1 MLLSN
6 ALWSFTVHPSRSH
19 HSLIPLAP
27 LALGAMLPLTVAAED
42 VRAEEIL
49 QEVIIT
55 ATPLRTTALETA
67 QPILLLGADQLRRSL
82 ATNLGDTLA
91 NQPGLSSTSF
101 GPIASRP
108 VIRGQ
113 GGLRVQVY
121 QDGAEAL
128 DVAALSDDHAVSIDP
143 AFADRIEV
151 LHGPAALM
159 YGSASAA
166 GAVNVVTDRLPLR
179 NADEPI
185 ETHVELRGD
194 SANDERAI
202 SLRSGGQLAGGWQW
216 RFDGFSKRSGDLQI
230 ADFVESPALRAE
242 LTAEG
247 EAINDE
253 RGELHNTDA
262 KSEGGSLGLGWSGD
276 RLAFA
281 LSLNGYRNNYGL
293 PEGGHAHGEHGDEIE
308 GIDGDH
314 ADHEDVRIDLEQR
327 RVDLAGEW
335 RPTAGWIERWSLRL
349 ARNDYEH
356 AELENGA
363 PATRYGQLG
372 YETRL
377 TADRRSDDLA
387 RGVLGVQ
394 YRDLDFAALGD
405 EAFLPPSRT
414 RSLGLF
420 FFEERRVGA
429 WLFEAGARWERQ
441 TLDAADT
448 GNSRYRDNAVSA
460 SIGSVWTTSSQTR
473 WSLQLTRTQRHPTA
487 TELYAD
493 GEHLALQRYEIG
505 NANLGIET
513 ARTADLAWRYNAAD
527 DRWQSKI
534 SVFVSDYRDY
544 IFAAPLADG
553 DDHAEHDHGYAHE
566 AALREVE
573 YRATDARFHGLEAE
587 WSIRDIAQIAEGSLG
602 LRLFGDFV
610 RARDTEGGAL
620 PQIPPLRIGGELNWS
635 RGPWR
640 IGLET
645 LWHDAQT
652 RLANNELRT
661 DGYNLLAADL
671 AHRHTYRHGA
681 GSATMLWFLR
691 GQNLLDED
699 ARRHASPLKDVAP
712 LAGRALSAGVRVEF

>member
-1 MLLSN
+1 MN
-6 ALWSFTVHPSRSH
+6 SRRYTPR
-19 HSLIPLAP
+19 LIRLAP
-27 LALGAMLPLTVAAED
+27 LALGVLLPTSMAVADET
-42 VRAEEIL
+42 L

-55 ATPLRTTALETA
+55 ATPLRTTTLETA
-67 QPILLLGADQLRRSL
+67 QPVLLLSADLLRRSL

-121 QDGAEAL
+121 QDGAETL

-179 NADEPI
+179 NTDGPM
-185 ETHVELRGD
+185 ETRLELRGD
-194 SANDERAI
+194 SANDERAVA
-202 SLRSGGQLAGGWQW
+202 LRSGGHLGSGWQW
-216 RFDGFSKRSGDLQI
+216 RVDGFSKRSGDLSI

-242 LTAEG
+242 LAAEG
-247 EAINDE
+247 ETVGDE

-276 RLAFA
+276 SLAVA
-281 LSLNGYRNNYGL
+281 LSLSGYRNDYGL
-293 PEGGHAHGEHGDEIE
+293 PEGGHAHGEHTDEL
-308 GIDGDH
+308 DGLDANH
-314 ADHEDVRIDLEQR
+314 ADHEDVRIDLEQH

-356 AELENGA
+356 AEIEDSI

-377 TADRRSDDLA
+377 TADRRSDDVG
-387 RGVLGVQ
+387 RGVLGLQ

-420 FFEERRVGA
+420 FFEERRFGA
-429 WLFEAGARWERQ
+429 LLVEAGARWERQ
-441 TLDAADT
+441 TLDAHDAAS
-448 GNSRYRDNAVSA
+448 SRYRDDAVSA
-460 SIGSVWTTSSQTR
+460 SIGSVWTSSPQTR

-493 GEHLALQRYEIG
+493 GAHLALQRYELG
-505 NANLGIET
+505 NADLGVET
-513 ARTADLAWRYNAAD
+513 ARTVDLAWRQNDAD

-534 SVFVSDYRDY
+534 SLFVSDYRDY
-544 IFAAPLADG
+544 IFAAPLGLD
-553 DDHAEHDHGYAHE
+553 DDHAEHAHEHDHDHGE
-566 AALREVE
+566 ALREVE

-587 WSIRDIAQIAEGSLG
+587 WSIRELAKVAQGGLG
-602 LRLFGDFV
+602 LRLFGDLV
-610 RARDTEGGAL
+610 RARDADGHAL

-640 IGLET
+640 VGLES

-652 RLANNELRT
+652 RLADNELRT
-661 DGYNLLAADL
+661 DGYNLLAADI
-671 AHRHTYRHGA
+671 AYRHTYRHGA
-681 GSATMLWFLR
+681 GAATMLWFLR

-712 LAGRALSAGVRVEF
+712 LAGRAVSAGVRVEF

>member
-1 MLLSN
+1 MN
-6 ALWSFTVHPSRSH
+6 SRRYTPR
-19 HSLIPLAP
+19 LIRLAP
-27 LALGAMLPLTVAAED
+27 LALGVLLPTSMAVADET
-42 VRAEEIL
+42 L

-55 ATPLRTTALETA
+55 ATPLRTTTLETA
-67 QPILLLGADQLRRSL
+67 QPVLLLSADLLRRSL

-121 QDGAEAL
+121 QDGAETL

-179 NADEPI
+179 NTDGPI
-185 ETHVELRGD
+185 ETRLELRGD
-194 SANDERAI
+194 SANDERAVA
-202 SLRSGGQLAGGWQW
+202 LRSGGHLGSGWQW
-216 RFDGFSKRSGDLQI
+216 RVDGFSKRSGDLSI

-242 LTAEG
+242 LAAEG
-247 EAINDE
+247 ETVGDE

-262 KSEGGSLGLGWSGD
+262 KSEGGSVGLGWSGD
-276 RLAFA
+276 SLAVA
-281 LSLNGYRNNYGL
+281 LSLSGYRNDYGL
-293 PEGGHAHGEHGDEIE
+293 PEGGHAHGEHTDEL
-308 GIDGDH
+308 DGLDADH
-314 ADHEDVRIDLEQR
+314 ADHEDVRIDLEQH

-356 AELENGA
+356 AEIEDSI

-377 TADRRSDDLA
+377 TADRRSDDVG
-387 RGVLGVQ
+387 RGVLGLQ

-420 FFEERRVGA
+420 FFEERRFGTLLV
-429 WLFEAGARWERQ
+429 EAGARWERQ
-441 TLDAADT
+441 TLDAHDAAS
-448 GNSRYRDNAVSA
+448 SRYRDDAVSA
-460 SIGSVWTTSSQTR
+460 SIGSVWTSSPQTR

-493 GEHLALQRYEIG
+493 GAHLALQRYELG
-505 NANLGIET
+505 NADLGVET
-513 ARTADLAWRYNAAD
+513 ARTVDLAWRHNDAD

-534 SVFVSDYRDY
+534 SLFVSDYRDY
-544 IFAAPLADG
+544 IFAAPLGLD
-553 DDHAEHDHGYAHE
+553 DDHAEHAHEHDHDHGE
-566 AALREVE
+566 ALREVE

-587 WSIRDIAQIAEGSLG
+587 WSIRELAKVAQGGLG
-602 LRLFGDFV
+602 LRLFGDLV
-610 RARDTEGGAL
+610 RARDADGHAL

-640 IGLET
+640 VGLES

-652 RLANNELRT
+652 RLADNELRT
-661 DGYNLLAADL
+661 DGYNLLAADI
-671 AHRHTYRHGA
+671 AYRHTYRHGA
-681 GSATMLWFLR
+681 GAATMLWFLR

-712 LAGRALSAGVRVEF
+712 LAGRAVSAGVRVEF

>member
-1 MLLSN
+1 MN
-6 ALWSFTVHPSRSH
+6 SRRYTPR
-19 HSLIPLAP
+19 LIRLAP
-27 LALGAMLPLTVAAED
+27 LALGVLLPTSMAVADET
-42 VRAEEIL
+42 L

-55 ATPLRTTALETA
+55 ATPLRTTTLETA
-67 QPILLLGADQLRRSL
+67 QPVLLLSADLLRRSL

-91 NQPGLSSTSF
+91 NLPGLSSTSF

-121 QDGAEAL
+121 QDGAETL

-179 NADEPI
+179 NTDGPM
-185 ETHVELRGD
+185 ETRLELRGD
-194 SANDERAI
+194 SANDERAVA
-202 SLRSGGQLAGGWQW
+202 LRSGGHLGSGWQW
-216 RFDGFSKRSGDLQI
+216 RVDGFSKRSGDLSI

-242 LTAEG
+242 LAAEG
-247 EAINDE
+247 ETVGDE

-262 KSEGGSLGLGWSGD
+262 KSEGGSVGLGWSGD
-276 RLAFA
+276 SLAVA
-281 LSLNGYRNNYGL
+281 LSLSGYRNDYGL
-293 PEGGHAHGEHGDEIE
+293 PEGGHAHGEHTDEL
-308 GIDGDH
+308 DGLDADH
-314 ADHEDVRIDLEQR
+314 ADHEDVRIDLEQH

-356 AELENGA
+356 AEIEDSI

-377 TADRRSDDLA
+377 TADRRSDDVG
-387 RGVLGVQ
+387 RGVLGLQ

-420 FFEERRVGA
+420 FFEERRFGA
-429 WLFEAGARWERQ
+429 LLVEAGARWERQ
-441 TLDAADT
+441 TLDAHDAAS
-448 GNSRYRDNAVSA
+448 SRYRDDAVSA
-460 SIGSVWTTSSQTR
+460 SIGSVWTSSPQTR

-493 GEHLALQRYEIG
+493 GAHLALQRYELG
-505 NANLGIET
+505 NADLGVET
-513 ARTADLAWRYNAAD
+513 ARTVDLAWRHNDAD

-534 SVFVSDYRDY
+534 SLFVSDYRDY
-544 IFAAPLADG
+544 IFAAPLGLD
-553 DDHAEHDHGYAHE
+553 DDHAEHAHEHDHDHGE
-566 AALREVE
+566 ALREVE

-587 WSIRDIAQIAEGSLG
+587 WSIRELAKVAQGGLG
-602 LRLFGDFV
+602 LRLFGDLV
-610 RARDTEGGAL
+610 RARDADGHAL

-640 IGLET
+640 VGLES

-652 RLANNELRT
+652 RLADNELRT
-661 DGYNLLAADL
+661 DGYNLLAADI
-671 AHRHTYRHGA
+671 AYRHTYRHGA
-681 GSATMLWFLR
+681 GAATMLWFLR

-712 LAGRALSAGVRVEF
+712 LAGRAVSAGVRVEF

>member
-1 MLLSN
+1 MN
-6 ALWSFTVHPSRSH
+6 SRRYTPR
-19 HSLIPLAP
+19 LIRLAP
-27 LALGAMLPLTVAAED
+27 LALGVLLPTSMAVADET
-42 VRAEEIL
+42 L

-55 ATPLRTTALETA
+55 ATPLRTTTLETA
-67 QPILLLGADQLRRSL
+67 QPVLLLSADLLRRSL

-121 QDGAEAL
+121 QDGAETL

-179 NADEPI
+179 NTDGPM
-185 ETHVELRGD
+185 ETRLELRGD
-194 SANDERAI
+194 SANDERAVA
-202 SLRSGGQLAGGWQW
+202 LRSGGHLGSGWQW
-216 RFDGFSKRSGDLQI
+216 RVDGFSKRSGDLSI

-242 LTAEG
+242 LAAEG
-247 EAINDE
+247 ETVGDE

-262 KSEGGSLGLGWSGD
+262 KSEGGSVGLGWSGD
-276 RLAFA
+276 SLAVA
-281 LSLNGYRNNYGL
+281 LSLSGYRNDYGL
-293 PEGGHAHGEHGDEIE
+293 PEGGHAHGEHTDEL
-308 GIDGDH
+308 DGLDADH

-356 AELENGA
+356 AEIEDSI

-377 TADRRSDDLA
+377 TADRRSDDVG
-387 RGVLGVQ
+387 RGVLGLQ

-420 FFEERRVGA
+420 FFEERRFGA
-429 WLFEAGARWERQ
+429 LLVEAGARWERQ
-441 TLDAADT
+441 TLDAHDAAS
-448 GNSRYRDNAVSA
+448 SRYRDDAVSA
-460 SIGSVWTTSSQTR
+460 SIGSVWTSSPQTR

-487 TELYAD
+487 TELYAN
-493 GEHLALQRYEIG
+493 GAHLALQRYELG
-505 NANLGIET
+505 NADLGVET
-513 ARTADLAWRYNAAD
+513 ARTVDLAWRHNDAD

-534 SVFVSDYRDY
+534 SLFVSDYRDY
-544 IFAAPLADG
+544 IFAAPLGLD
-553 DDHAEHDHGYAHE
+553 DDHAEHAHEHDHDHGE
-566 AALREVE
+566 ALREVE

-587 WSIRDIAQIAEGSLG
+587 WSIRELAKVAQGGLG
-602 LRLFGDFV
+602 LRLFGDLV
-610 RARDTEGGAL
+610 RARDADGHAL

-640 IGLET
+640 VGLES

-652 RLANNELRT
+652 RLADNELRT
-661 DGYNLLAADL
+661 DGYNLLAADI
-671 AHRHTYRHGA
+671 AYRHTYRHGA
-681 GSATMLWFLR
+681 GAATMLWFLR

-712 LAGRALSAGVRVEF
+712 LAGRAVSAGVRVEF

>member
-1 MLLSN
+1 MN
-6 ALWSFTVHPSRSH
+6 SRRYTPR
-19 HSLIPLAP
+19 LIRLAP
-27 LALGAMLPLTVAAED
+27 LALGVLLPTSMAVADET
-42 VRAEEIL
+42 L

-55 ATPLRTTALETA
+55 ATPLRTTTLETA
-67 QPILLLGADQLRRSL
+67 QPVLLLSADLLRRSL

-121 QDGAEAL
+121 QDGAETL

-179 NADEPI
+179 NTDGPM
-185 ETHVELRGD
+185 ETRLELRGD
-194 SANDERAI
+194 SANDERAVA
-202 SLRSGGQLAGGWQW
+202 LRSGGHLGSGWQW
-216 RFDGFSKRSGDLQI
+216 RVDGFSKRSGDLSI

-242 LTAEG
+242 LAAEG
-247 EAINDE
+247 ETVGDE

-262 KSEGGSLGLGWSGD
+262 KSEGGSVGLGWSGD
-276 RLAFA
+276 SLAVA
-281 LSLNGYRNNYGL
+281 LSLSGYRNDYGL
-293 PEGGHAHGEHGDEIE
+293 PEGGHAHGEHTDEL
-308 GIDGDH
+308 DGLDADH
-314 ADHEDVRIDLEQR
+314 ADHEDVRIDLEQH

-356 AELENGA
+356 AEIEDSI

-377 TADRRSDDLA
+377 TADRRSDDVG
-387 RGVLGVQ
+387 RGVLGLQ

-405 EAFLPPSRT
+405 EAFLPASRT

-420 FFEERRVGA
+420 FFEERRFGA
-429 WLFEAGARWERQ
+429 LLVEAGARWERQ
-441 TLDAADT
+441 TLDAHDAAS
-448 GNSRYRDNAVSA
+448 SRYRDDAVSA
-460 SIGSVWTTSSQTR
+460 SIGSVWTSSPQTR

-493 GEHLALQRYEIG
+493 GAHLALQRYELG
-505 NANLGIET
+505 NADLGVET
-513 ARTADLAWRYNAAD
+513 ARTVDLAWRHNDAD

-534 SVFVSDYRDY
+534 SLFVSDYRDY
-544 IFAAPLADG
+544 IFAAPLGLD
-553 DDHAEHDHGYAHE
+553 DDHAEHAHEHDHDHGE
-566 AALREVE
+566 ALREVE

-587 WSIRDIAQIAEGSLG
+587 WSIRELAKVAQGGLG
-602 LRLFGDFV
+602 LRLFGDLV
-610 RARDTEGGAL
+610 RARDADGHAL

-640 IGLET
+640 VGLES

-652 RLANNELRT
+652 RLADNELRT
-661 DGYNLLAADL
+661 DGYNLLAADI
-671 AHRHTYRHGA
+671 AYRHTYRHGA
-681 GSATMLWFLR
+681 GAATMLWFLR

-712 LAGRALSAGVRVEF
+712 LAGRAVSAGVRVEF

>member
-1 MLLSN
+1 MN
-6 ALWSFTVHPSRSH
+6 SRRYTPR
-19 HSLIPLAP
+19 LIRLAP
-27 LALGAMLPLTVAAED
+27 LALGVLLPTSMAVADETV
-42 VRAEEIL
+42 

-55 ATPLRTTALETA
+55 ATPLRTTTLETA
-67 QPILLLGADQLRRSL
+67 QPVLLLSADLLRRSL

-121 QDGAEAL
+121 QDGAETL

-179 NADEPI
+179 NTDGPI
-185 ETHVELRGD
+185 ETRLELRGD
-194 SANDERAI
+194 SANDERAVA
-202 SLRSGGQLAGGWQW
+202 LRSGGHLGSGWQW
-216 RFDGFSKRSGDLQI
+216 RVDGFSKRSGDLSI

-242 LTAEG
+242 LAAEG
-247 EAINDE
+247 ETVGDE

-262 KSEGGSLGLGWSGD
+262 KSEGGSVGLGWSGD
-276 RLAFA
+276 SLAVA
-281 LSLNGYRNNYGL
+281 LSLSGYRNDYGL
-293 PEGGHAHGEHGDEIE
+293 PEGGHAHGEHTDEL
-308 GIDGDH
+308 DGLDADH
-314 ADHEDVRIDLEQR
+314 ADHEDVRIDLEQH

-356 AELENGA
+356 AEIEDSI

-377 TADRRSDDLA
+377 TADRRSDDVG
-387 RGVLGVQ
+387 RGVLGLQ

-420 FFEERRVGA
+420 FFEERRFGA
-429 WLFEAGARWERQ
+429 LLVEAGARWERQ
-441 TLDAADT
+441 TLDAHDAAS
-448 GNSRYRDNAVSA
+448 SRYRDDAVSA
-460 SIGSVWTTSSQTR
+460 SIGSVWTSSPQTR

-493 GEHLALQRYEIG
+493 GAHLALQRYELG
-505 NANLGIET
+505 NADLGVET
-513 ARTADLAWRYNAAD
+513 ARTVDLAWRHNDAD

-534 SVFVSDYRDY
+534 SLFVSDYRDY
-544 IFAAPLADG
+544 IFAAPLGLD
-553 DDHAEHDHGYAHE
+553 DDHAEHAHEHDHDHGE
-566 AALREVE
+566 ALREVE

-587 WSIRDIAQIAEGSLG
+587 WSIRELAKVAQGGLG
-602 LRLFGDFV
+602 LRLFGDLV
-610 RARDTEGGAL
+610 RARDADGHAL

-640 IGLET
+640 VGLES

-652 RLANNELRT
+652 RLADNELRT
-661 DGYNLLAADL
+661 DGYNLLAADI
-671 AHRHTYRHGA
+671 AYRHTYRHGA
-681 GSATMLWFLR
+681 GAATMLWFLR

-712 LAGRALSAGVRVEF
+712 LAGRAVSAGVRVEF

>member
-1 MLLSN
+1 MN
-6 ALWSFTVHPSRSH
+6 PPRRYTPR
-19 HSLIPLAP
+19 LIRLAP
-27 LALGAMLPLTVAAED
+27 LALGVLLPTSMAVADET
-42 VRAEEIL
+42 L

-55 ATPLRTTALETA
+55 ATPLRTTTLETA
-67 QPILLLGADQLRRSL
+67 QPVLLLSADLLRRSL

-121 QDGAEAL
+121 QDGAETL

-179 NADEPI
+179 NTDGPM
-185 ETHVELRGD
+185 ETRLELRGD
-194 SANDERAI
+194 SANDERAVA
-202 SLRSGGQLAGGWQW
+202 LRSGGHLGSGWQW
-216 RFDGFSKRSGDLQI
+216 RVDGFSKRSGDLSI

-242 LTAEG
+242 LAAEG
-247 EAINDE
+247 ETVGDE

-262 KSEGGSLGLGWSGD
+262 KSEGGSVGLGWSGD
-276 RLAFA
+276 SLAVA
-281 LSLNGYRNNYGL
+281 LSLSGYRNDYGL
-293 PEGGHAHGEHGDEIE
+293 PEGGHAHGEHTDEL
-308 GIDGDH
+308 DGLDADH

-356 AELENGA
+356 AEIEDSI

-377 TADRRSDDLA
+377 TADRRSDDVG
-387 RGVLGVQ
+387 RGVLGLQ

-420 FFEERRVGA
+420 FFEERRFGA
-429 WLFEAGARWERQ
+429 LLVEAGARWERQ
-441 TLDAADT
+441 TLDAHDAAS
-448 GNSRYRDNAVSA
+448 SRYRDDAVSA
-460 SIGSVWTTSSQTR
+460 SIGSVWTSSPQTR

-493 GEHLALQRYEIG
+493 GAHLALQRYELG
-505 NANLGIET
+505 NADLGVET
-513 ARTADLAWRYNAAD
+513 ARTVDLAWRHNDAD

-534 SVFVSDYRDY
+534 SLFVSDYRDY
-544 IFAAPLADG
+544 IFAAPLGLD
-553 DDHAEHDHGYAHE
+553 DDHAEHAHEHDHDHGE
-566 AALREVE
+566 ALREVE

-587 WSIRDIAQIAEGSLG
+587 WSIRELAKVAQGGLG
-602 LRLFGDFV
+602 LRLFGDLV
-610 RARDTEGGAL
+610 RARDADGHAL

-640 IGLET
+640 VGLES

-652 RLANNELRT
+652 RLADNELRT
-661 DGYNLLAADL
+661 DGYNLLAADI
-671 AHRHTYRHGA
+671 AYRHTYRHGA
-681 GSATMLWFLR
+681 GAATMLWFLR

-712 LAGRALSAGVRVEF
+712 LAGRAVSAGVRVEF

>member
-1 MLLSN
+1 MN
-6 ALWSFTVHPSRSH
+6 SRRYTPR
-19 HSLIPLAP
+19 LIRLAP
-27 LALGAMLPLTVAAED
+27 LALGVLLPTSMAVADET
-42 VRAEEIL
+42 L

-55 ATPLRTTALETA
+55 ATPLRTTTLETA
-67 QPILLLGADQLRRSL
+67 QPVLLLSADLLRRSL

-121 QDGAEAL
+121 QDGAETL

-179 NADEPI
+179 NTDGPM
-185 ETHVELRGD
+185 ETRLELRGD
-194 SANDERAI
+194 SANDERAVA
-202 SLRSGGQLAGGWQW
+202 LRSGGHLGSGWQW
-216 RFDGFSKRSGDLQI
+216 RVDGFSKRSGDLSI

-242 LTAEG
+242 LAAEG
-247 EAINDE
+247 ETVGDE

-262 KSEGGSLGLGWSGD
+262 KSEGGSVGLGWSGD
-276 RLAFA
+276 SLAVA
-281 LSLNGYRNNYGL
+281 LSLSGYRNDYGL
-293 PEGGHAHGEHGDEIE
+293 PEGGHAHGEHTDEL
-308 GIDGDH
+308 DGLDADH
-314 ADHEDVRIDLEQR
+314 ADHEDVRIDLEQH

-356 AELENGA
+356 AEIEDSI

-377 TADRRSDDLA
+377 TADRRSDDVG
-387 RGVLGVQ
+387 RGVLGLQ

-420 FFEERRVGA
+420 FFEERRFGA
-429 WLFEAGARWERQ
+429 LLVEAGARWERQ
-441 TLDAADT
+441 TLDAHDAAS
-448 GNSRYRDNAVSA
+448 SRYRDDAVSA
-460 SIGSVWTTSSQTR
+460 SIGSVWTSSPQTR

-493 GEHLALQRYEIG
+493 GAHLALQRYELG
-505 NANLGIET
+505 NADLGVET
-513 ARTADLAWRYNAAD
+513 ARTVDLAWRHNDAD

-534 SVFVSDYRDY
+534 SLFVSDYRDY
-544 IFAAPLADG
+544 IFAAPLGLD
-553 DDHAEHDHGYAHE
+553 DDHAEHAHEHDHDHGE
-566 AALREVE
+566 ALREVE

-587 WSIRDIAQIAEGSLG
+587 WSIRELAKVAQGGLG
-602 LRLFGDFV
+602 LRLFGDLV
-610 RARDTEGGAL
+610 RARDADGHAL

-640 IGLET
+640 VGLES

-652 RLANNELRT
+652 RLADNELRT
-661 DGYNLLAADL
+661 DGYNLLAADI
-671 AHRHTYRHGA
+671 AYRHTYRHGA
-681 GSATMLWFLR
+681 GAATMLWFLR

-712 LAGRALSAGVRVEF
+712 LAGRAVSAGVRVEF

>member
-1 MLLSN
+1 MN
-6 ALWSFTVHPSRSH
+6 SRRYTPR
-19 HSLIPLAP
+19 LIRLAP
-27 LALGAMLPLTVAAED
+27 LALGVLLPTSMAVADET
-42 VRAEEIL
+42 L

-55 ATPLRTTALETA
+55 ATPLRTTTLETA
-67 QPILLLGADQLRRSL
+67 QPVLLLSADLLRRSL

-121 QDGAEAL
+121 QDGAETL

-179 NADEPI
+179 NTDGPI
-185 ETHVELRGD
+185 ETRLELRGD
-194 SANDERAI
+194 SANDERAVA
-202 SLRSGGQLAGGWQW
+202 LRSGGHLGSGWQW
-216 RFDGFSKRSGDLQI
+216 RVDGFSKRSGDLSI

-242 LTAEG
+242 LAAEG
-247 EAINDE
+247 ETVGDE

-262 KSEGGSLGLGWSGD
+262 KSEGGSVGLGWSGD
-276 RLAFA
+276 SLAVA
-281 LSLNGYRNNYGL
+281 LSLSGYRNDYGL
-293 PEGGHAHGEHGDEIE
+293 PEGGHAHGEHTDEL
-308 GIDGDH
+308 DGLDADH
-314 ADHEDVRIDLEQR
+314 ADHEDVRIDLEQH

-356 AELENGA
+356 AEIEDSI

-377 TADRRSDDLA
+377 TADRRSDDVG
-387 RGVLGVQ
+387 RGVLGLQ

-420 FFEERRVGA
+420 FFEERRFGA
-429 WLFEAGARWERQ
+429 LLVEAGARWERQ
-441 TLDAADT
+441 TLDAHDAAS
-448 GNSRYRDNAVSA
+448 SRYRDDAVSA
-460 SIGSVWTTSSQTR
+460 SIGSVWTSSPQTR

-487 TELYAD
+487 TELYAN
-493 GEHLALQRYEIG
+493 GAHLALQRYELG
-505 NANLGIET
+505 NADLGVET
-513 ARTADLAWRYNAAD
+513 ARTVDLAWRHNDAD

-534 SVFVSDYRDY
+534 SLFVSDYRDY
-544 IFAAPLADG
+544 IFAAPLGLD
-553 DDHAEHDHGYAHE
+553 DDHAEHAHEHDHDHGE
-566 AALREVE
+566 ALREVE

-587 WSIRDIAQIAEGSLG
+587 WSIRELAKVAQGGLG
-602 LRLFGDFV
+602 LRLFGDLV
-610 RARDTEGGAL
+610 RARDADGHAL

-640 IGLET
+640 VGLES

-652 RLANNELRT
+652 RLADNELRT
-661 DGYNLLAADL
+661 DGYNLLAADI
-671 AHRHTYRHGA
+671 AYRHTYRHGA
-681 GSATMLWFLR
+681 GAATMLWFLR

-712 LAGRALSAGVRVEF
+712 LAGRAVSAGVRVEF

>member
-1 MLLSN
+1 MN
-6 ALWSFTVHPSRSH
+6 SRRYTPR
-19 HSLIPLAP
+19 LIRLAP
-27 LALGAMLPLTVAAED
+27 LALGVLLPTSMAVADET
-42 VRAEEIL
+42 L

-55 ATPLRTTALETA
+55 ATPLRTTTLETA
-67 QPILLLGADQLRRSL
+67 QPVLLLSADLLRRSL

-121 QDGAEAL
+121 QDGAETL

-179 NADEPI
+179 NTDGPI
-185 ETHVELRGD
+185 ETRLELRGD
-194 SANDERAI
+194 SANDERAVA
-202 SLRSGGQLAGGWQW
+202 LRSGGHLGSGWQW
-216 RFDGFSKRSGDLQI
+216 RVDGFSKRSGDLSI

-242 LTAEG
+242 LAAEG
-247 EAINDE
+247 ETVGDE

-262 KSEGGSLGLGWSGD
+262 KSEGGSVGLGWSGD
-276 RLAFA
+276 SLAVA
-281 LSLNGYRNNYGL
+281 LSLSGYRNDYGL
-293 PEGGHAHGEHGDEIE
+293 PEGGHAHGEHTDEL
-308 GIDGDH
+308 DGLDADH
-314 ADHEDVRIDLEQR
+314 ADHEDVRIDLEQH

-356 AELENGA
+356 AEIEDSI

-377 TADRRSDDLA
+377 TADRRSDDVG
-387 RGVLGVQ
+387 RGVLGLQ

-405 EAFLPPSRT
+405 EAFLPASRT

-420 FFEERRVGA
+420 FFEERRFGA
-429 WLFEAGARWERQ
+429 LLVEAGARWERQ
-441 TLDAADT
+441 TLDAHDAAS
-448 GNSRYRDNAVSA
+448 SRYRDDAVSA
-460 SIGSVWTTSSQTR
+460 SIGSVWTSSPQTR

-487 TELYAD
+487 TELYAN
-493 GEHLALQRYEIG
+493 GAHLALQRYELG
-505 NANLGIET
+505 NADLGVET
-513 ARTADLAWRYNAAD
+513 ARTVDLAWRHNDAD

-534 SVFVSDYRDY
+534 SLFVSDYRDY
-544 IFAAPLADG
+544 IFAAPLGLD
-553 DDHAEHDHGYAHE
+553 DDHAEHAHEHDHDHGE
-566 AALREVE
+566 ALREVE

-587 WSIRDIAQIAEGSLG
+587 WSIRELAKVAQGGLG
-602 LRLFGDFV
+602 LRLFGDLV
-610 RARDTEGGAL
+610 RARDADGHAL

-640 IGLET
+640 VGLES

-652 RLANNELRT
+652 RLADNELRT
-661 DGYNLLAADL
+661 DGYNLLAADI
-671 AHRHTYRHGA
+671 AYRHTYRHGA
-681 GSATMLWFLR
+681 GAATMLWFLR

-712 LAGRALSAGVRVEF
+712 LAGRAVSAGVRVEF

>member
-1 MLLSN
+1 MN
-6 ALWSFTVHPSRSH
+6 SRRYTPR
-19 HSLIPLAP
+19 LIRLAP
-27 LALGAMLPLTVAAED
+27 LALGVLLPTSMAVADET
-42 VRAEEIL
+42 L

-55 ATPLRTTALETA
+55 ATPLRTTTLETA
-67 QPILLLGADQLRRSL
+67 QPVLLLSADLLRRSL
-82 ATNLGDTLA
+82 APNLGDTLA

-121 QDGAEAL
+121 QDGAETL

-179 NADEPI
+179 NTDGPI
-185 ETHVELRGD
+185 ETRLELRGD
-194 SANDERAI
+194 SANDERAVA
-202 SLRSGGQLAGGWQW
+202 LRSGGHLGSGWQW
-216 RFDGFSKRSGDLQI
+216 RVDGFSKRSGDLSI

-242 LTAEG
+242 LAAEG
-247 EAINDE
+247 ETVGDE

-262 KSEGGSLGLGWSGD
+262 KSEGGSVGLGWSGD
-276 RLAFA
+276 SLAVA
-281 LSLNGYRNNYGL
+281 LSLSGYRNDYGL
-293 PEGGHAHGEHGDEIE
+293 PEGGHAHGEHTDEL
-308 GIDGDH
+308 DGLDADH
-314 ADHEDVRIDLEQR
+314 ADHEDVRIDLEQH

-356 AELENGA
+356 AEIEDSI

-377 TADRRSDDLA
+377 TADRRSDDVG
-387 RGVLGVQ
+387 RGVLGLQ

-420 FFEERRVGA
+420 FFEERRFGA
-429 WLFEAGARWERQ
+429 LLVEAGARWERQ
-441 TLDAADT
+441 TLDAHDAAS
-448 GNSRYRDNAVSA
+448 SRYRDDAVSA
-460 SIGSVWTTSSQTR
+460 SIGSVWTSSPQTR

-493 GEHLALQRYEIG
+493 GAHLALQRYELG
-505 NANLGIET
+505 NADLGVET
-513 ARTADLAWRYNAAD
+513 ARTVDLAWRHNDAD

-534 SVFVSDYRDY
+534 SLFVSDYRDY
-544 IFAAPLADG
+544 IFAAPLGLD
-553 DDHAEHDHGYAHE
+553 DDHAEHAHEHDHDHGE
-566 AALREVE
+566 ALREVE

-587 WSIRDIAQIAEGSLG
+587 WSIRELAKVAQGGLG
-602 LRLFGDFV
+602 LRLFGDLV
-610 RARDTEGGAL
+610 RARDADGHAL

-640 IGLET
+640 VGLES

-652 RLANNELRT
+652 RLADNELRT
-661 DGYNLLAADL
+661 DGYNLLAADI
-671 AHRHTYRHGA
+671 AYRHTYRHGA
-681 GSATMLWFLR
+681 GAATMLWFLR

-712 LAGRALSAGVRVEF
+712 LAGRAVSAGVRVEF

>member
-1 MLLSN
+1 M
-6 ALWSFTVHPSRSH
+6 TRRHTPR
-19 HSLIPLAP
+19 LIRLAP
-27 LALGAMLPLTVAAED
+27 LALGAMLAPVAA
-42 VRAEEIL
+42 VAAAASMAAETL

-55 ATPLRTTALETA
+55 STPLRTTTLETA
-67 QPILLLGADQLRRSL
+67 QPVLLLSADLLRRSL

-143 AFADRIEV
+143 SFADRIEV
-151 LHGPAALM
+151 VHGPAALM

-179 NADEPI
+179 SADAPI
-185 ETHVELRGD
+185 ETRVELRGD
-194 SANDERAI
+194 SANDERAV
-202 SLRSGGQLAGGWQW
+202 SLRSGGDLSGGWQW
-216 RFDGFSKRSGDLQI
+216 RFDGFSKRSGDLSI

-242 LTAEG
+242 LLAGG
-247 EAINDE
+247 EDGDDE

-262 KSEGGSLGLGWSGD
+262 QSEGGSLGLGWSGD

-281 LSLNGYRNNYGL
+281 LSLSGYRNDYGL
-293 PEGGHAHGEHGDEIE
+293 PEGGHAHGEPVDETAATPA
-308 GIDGDH
+308 DH
-314 ADHEDVRIDLEQR
+314 ADVRIDLEQR

-335 RPTAGWIERWSLRL
+335 RPAAGWIERWSMRL

-356 AELENGA
+356 AEIEGGA

-372 YETRL
+372 YESRL
-377 TADRRSDDLA
+377 IADRRSDDLG

-441 TLDAADT
+441 TLETHAAGEAQAA
-448 GNSRYRDNAVSA
+448 GNARYRDNAVSA
-460 SIGSVWTTSSQTR
+460 SLGSVWTVSPTTR

-505 NANLGIET
+505 DADLGIET
-513 ARTADLAWRYNAAD
+513 ARTADLVWRYNDAD

-544 IFAAPLADG
+544 IVAAPLAAG
-553 DDHAEHDHGYAHE
+553 DDHAAHDHEHDHAHDYANDLG
-566 AALREVE
+566 LRAVE
-573 YRATDARFHGLEAE
+573 YRATDARFHGVEAE
-587 WSIRDIAQIAEGSLG
+587 WSIRELVQVARGSLG
-602 LRLFGDFV
+602 LRLFGDLV
-610 RARDTEGGAL
+610 RARDTEGGPL
-620 PQIPPLRIGGELNWS
+620 PQIPPLRVGGELHWT

-640 IGLET
+640 VGLES

-652 RLANNELRT
+652 RLADNELRT
-661 DGYNLLAADL
+661 DGYNLLAADI
-671 AHRHTYRHGA
+671 AYRHSYRHGVGA
-681 GSATMLWFLR
+681 ATMLWFLR

-712 LAGRALSAGVRVEF
+712 LAGRALSAGVRIEF

>member
-1 MLLSN
+1 M
-6 ALWSFTVHPSRSH
+6 TRRHPAR
-19 HSLIPLAP
+19 LIRFAP
-27 LALGAMLPLTVAAED
+27 LALGAILPSVAAI
-42 VRAEEIL
+42 AEETL

-55 ATPLRTTALETA
+55 STPLRTTALETA
-67 QPILLLGADQLRRSL
+67 QPVLLLGADQLRRSL

-121 QDGAEAL
+121 QDGAESL

-143 AFADRIEV
+143 SFADRIEV

-166 GAVNVVTDRLPLR
+166 GAINVVTDRLPLR
-179 NADEPI
+179 SADAPI
-185 ETHVELRGD
+185 ETRVELRGD
-194 SANDERAI
+194 SANDERAVA
-202 SLRSGGQLAGGWQW
+202 LRSGGQLGGNWQW
-216 RFDGFSKRSGDLQI
+216 RLDGFSKRSGDLSI
-230 ADFVESPALRAE
+230 TDFVESPALRAE
-242 LTAEG
+242 LLAEG
-247 EAINDE
+247 EDINDE

-262 KSEGGSLGLGWSGD
+262 KSEGGSVGLGWSDD

-293 PEGGHAHGEHGDEIE
+293 PEGGHAHEEHADELE
-308 GIDGDH
+308 GIDANH

-356 AELENGA
+356 AEIEDGA

-387 RGVLGVQ
+387 RGVLGLQ

-420 FFEERRVGA
+420 FFEERRMGA

-441 TLDAADT
+441 TLDAHDA
-448 GNSRYRDNAVSA
+448 GHSRYRDDAVSA

-505 NANLGIET
+505 NADLGIET
-513 ARTADLAWRYNAAD
+513 ARTADLAWRYNATD

-553 DDHAEHDHGYAHE
+553 DG
-566 AALREVE
+566 LREVE
-573 YRATDARFHGLEAE
+573 YRATNARFHGLEAE
-587 WSIRDIAQIAEGSLG
+587 WSIRDIAQIVQGSVG

-610 RARDTEGGAL
+610 RARDAEGGAL

-640 IGLET
+640 VGLET

-652 RLANNELRT
+652 RLADNELRT

-671 AHRHTYRHGA
+671 AYRHTYRHGA

>member
-1 MLLSN
+1 MN
-6 ALWSFTVHPSRSH
+6 SRRYTPR
-19 HSLIPLAP
+19 LIRLAP
-27 LALGAMLPLTVAAED
+27 LALGVLLPTSMAVADET
-42 VRAEEIL
+42 L

-55 ATPLRTTALETA
+55 ATPLRTTTLETA
-67 QPILLLGADQLRRSL
+67 QPVLLLSADLLRRSL

-121 QDGAEAL
+121 QDGAETL

-179 NADEPI
+179 NTDGPI
-185 ETHVELRGD
+185 ETRLELRGD
-194 SANDERAI
+194 SANDERAVA
-202 SLRSGGQLAGGWQW
+202 LRSGGHLGSGWQW
-216 RFDGFSKRSGDLQI
+216 RVDGFSKRSGDLSI

-242 LTAEG
+242 LAAEG
-247 EAINDE
+247 ETVGDE

-276 RLAFA
+276 SLAVA
-281 LSLNGYRNNYGL
+281 LSLSGYRNDYGL
-293 PEGGHAHGEHGDEIE
+293 PEGGHAHGEHTDEL
-308 GIDGDH
+308 DGLDADH
-314 ADHEDVRIDLEQR
+314 ADHEDVRIDLEQH

-356 AELENGA
+356 AEIEDSI

-377 TADRRSDDLA
+377 TADRRSDDVG
-387 RGVLGVQ
+387 RGVLGLQ

-420 FFEERRVGA
+420 FFEERRFGA
-429 WLFEAGARWERQ
+429 LLVEAGARWERQ
-441 TLDAADT
+441 TLDAHDAAS
-448 GNSRYRDNAVSA
+448 SRYRDDAVSA
-460 SIGSVWTTSSQTR
+460 SIGSVWTSSPQTR

-493 GEHLALQRYEIG
+493 GAHLALQRYELG
-505 NANLGIET
+505 NADLGVET
-513 ARTADLAWRYNAAD
+513 ARTVDLAWRHNDAD

-534 SVFVSDYRDY
+534 SLFVSDYRDY
-544 IFAAPLADG
+544 IFAAPLALD
-553 DDHAEHDHGYAHE
+553 DDHAEHAHEHDHDHGE
-566 AALREVE
+566 ALREVE

-587 WSIRDIAQIAEGSLG
+587 WSIRELAKVAQGGLG
-602 LRLFGDFV
+602 LRLFGDLV
-610 RARDTEGGAL
+610 RARDADGHAL

-640 IGLET
+640 VGLES

-652 RLANNELRT
+652 RLADNELRT
-661 DGYNLLAADL
+661 DGYNLLAADI
-671 AHRHTYRHGA
+671 AYRHTYRHGA
-681 GSATMLWFLR
+681 GAATMLWFLR

-712 LAGRALSAGVRVEF
+712 LAGRAVSAGVRVEF

>member
-1 MLLSN
+1 M
-6 ALWSFTVHPSRSH
+6 A
-19 HSLIPLAP
+19 
-27 LALGAMLPLTVAAED
+27 VADET
-42 VRAEEIL
+42 L

-55 ATPLRTTALETA
+55 ATPLRTTTLETA
-67 QPILLLGADQLRRSL
+67 QPVLLLSADLLRRSL

-121 QDGAEAL
+121 QDGAETL

-179 NADEPI
+179 NADGPI
-185 ETHVELRGD
+185 ETRLEFRGD
-194 SANDERAI
+194 SANDERAVA
-202 SLRSGGQLAGGWQW
+202 LRSGGHLGSGWQW
-216 RFDGFSKRSGDLQI
+216 RVDGFSKRSGDLSI

-242 LTAEG
+242 LAAEG
-247 EAINDE
+247 ETVGDE

-262 KSEGGSLGLGWSGD
+262 KSEGGSVGLGWSGD
-276 RLAFA
+276 SLAVA
-281 LSLNGYRNNYGL
+281 LSLSGYRNDYGL
-293 PEGGHAHGEHGDEIE
+293 PEGGHAHGEHTDEL
-308 GIDGDH
+308 DGLDADH
-314 ADHEDVRIDLEQR
+314 ADHEDVRIDLEQH

-356 AELENGA
+356 AEIEDSI

-377 TADRRSDDLA
+377 TADRRSDDVG
-387 RGVLGVQ
+387 RGVLGLQ

-420 FFEERRVGA
+420 FFEERRFGA
-429 WLFEAGARWERQ
+429 LLVEAGARWERQ
-441 TLDAADT
+441 TLDAHDAAS
-448 GNSRYRDNAVSA
+448 SRYRDDAVSA
-460 SIGSVWTTSSQTR
+460 SIGSVWTSSPQTR

-493 GEHLALQRYEIG
+493 GTHLALQRYELG
-505 NANLGIET
+505 NADLGVET
-513 ARTADLAWRYNAAD
+513 ARTVDLAWRHNDAD

-534 SVFVSDYRDY
+534 SLFVSDYRDY
-544 IFAAPLADG
+544 IFAAPLGLD
-553 DDHAEHDHGYAHE
+553 DDHAEHAHEHDHDHGE
-566 AALREVE
+566 ALREVE

-587 WSIRDIAQIAEGSLG
+587 WSIRELAKVAQGGLG
-602 LRLFGDFV
+602 LRLFGDLV
-610 RARDTEGGAL
+610 RARDVDGHAL

-640 IGLET
+640 VGLES

-652 RLANNELRT
+652 RLADNELRT
-661 DGYNLLAADL
+661 DGYNLLAADI
-671 AHRHTYRHGA
+671 AYRHTYRHGA
-681 GSATMLWFLR
+681 GAATMLWFLR

-712 LAGRALSAGVRVEF
+712 LAGRAVSAGVRVEF

>member
-1 MLLSN
+1 MN
-6 ALWSFTVHPSRSH
+6 SRRYTPR
-19 HSLIPLAP
+19 LIRLAP
-27 LALGAMLPLTVAAED
+27 LALGVLLPTSMAVADETM
-42 VRAEEIL
+42 

-55 ATPLRTTALETA
+55 ATPLRTTTLETA
-67 QPILLLGADQLRRSL
+67 QPVLLLSADLLRRSL

-121 QDGAEAL
+121 QDGAETL

-179 NADEPI
+179 NTDGPI
-185 ETHVELRGD
+185 ETRLELRGD
-194 SANDERAI
+194 SANDERAVA
-202 SLRSGGQLAGGWQW
+202 LRSGGHLGSGWQW
-216 RFDGFSKRSGDLQI
+216 RVDGFSKRSGDLSI

-242 LTAEG
+242 LAAEG
-247 EAINDE
+247 ETVGDE

-262 KSEGGSLGLGWSGD
+262 KSEGGSVGLGWSGD
-276 RLAFA
+276 SLAVA
-281 LSLNGYRNNYGL
+281 LSLSGYRNDYGL
-293 PEGGHAHGEHGDEIE
+293 PEGGHAHGEHTDEL
-308 GIDGDH
+308 DGLDADH
-314 ADHEDVRIDLEQR
+314 ADHEDVRIDLEQH

-356 AELENGA
+356 AEIEDSI

-377 TADRRSDDLA
+377 TADRRSDDVG
-387 RGVLGVQ
+387 RGVLGLQ

-420 FFEERRVGA
+420 FFEERRFGA
-429 WLFEAGARWERQ
+429 LLVEAGARWERQ
-441 TLDAADT
+441 TLDAHDAAS
-448 GNSRYRDNAVSA
+448 SRYRDDAVSA
-460 SIGSVWTTSSQTR
+460 SIGSVWTSSPQTR

-493 GEHLALQRYEIG
+493 GAHLALQRYELG
-505 NANLGIET
+505 NADLGVET
-513 ARTADLAWRYNAAD
+513 ARTVDLAWRHNDAD

-534 SVFVSDYRDY
+534 SLFVSDYRDY
-544 IFAAPLADG
+544 IFAAPLGLD
-553 DDHAEHDHGYAHE
+553 DDHAEHAHEHDHDHGE
-566 AALREVE
+566 ALREVE

-587 WSIRDIAQIAEGSLG
+587 WSIRELAKVAQGGLG
-602 LRLFGDFV
+602 LRLFGDLV
-610 RARDTEGGAL
+610 RARDADGHAL

-640 IGLET
+640 VGLES

-652 RLANNELRT
+652 RLADNELRT
-661 DGYNLLAADL
+661 DGYNLLAADI
-671 AHRHTYRHGA
+671 AYRHTYRHGA
-681 GSATMLWFLR
+681 GAATMLWFLR

-712 LAGRALSAGVRVEF
+712 LAGRAVSAGVRVEF

>member
-1 MLLSN
+1 MN
-6 ALWSFTVHPSRSH
+6 SRRYTPR
-19 HSLIPLAP
+19 LIRLAP
-27 LALGAMLPLTVAAED
+27 LALGVLLPISMAVADET
-42 VRAEEIL
+42 L

-55 ATPLRTTALETA
+55 ATPLRTTTLETA
-67 QPILLLGADQLRRSL
+67 QPVLLLSADLLRRSL

-121 QDGAEAL
+121 QDGAETL

-179 NADEPI
+179 NTDGPI
-185 ETHVELRGD
+185 ETRLELRGD
-194 SANDERAI
+194 SANDERAVA
-202 SLRSGGQLAGGWQW
+202 LRSGGHLGSGWQW
-216 RFDGFSKRSGDLQI
+216 RVDGFSKRSGDLSI

-242 LTAEG
+242 LAAEG
-247 EAINDE
+247 ETVGDE

-262 KSEGGSLGLGWSGD
+262 KSEGGSVGLGWSGD
-276 RLAFA
+276 SLAVA
-281 LSLNGYRNNYGL
+281 LSLSGYRNDYGL
-293 PEGGHAHGEHGDEIE
+293 PEGGHAHGEHTDEL
-308 GIDGDH
+308 DGLDADH

-356 AELENGA
+356 AEIEDSI

-377 TADRRSDDLA
+377 TADRRSDDVG
-387 RGVLGVQ
+387 RGVLGLQ

-420 FFEERRVGA
+420 FFEERRFGA
-429 WLFEAGARWERQ
+429 LLVEAGARWERQ
-441 TLDAADT
+441 TLDAHDAAS
-448 GNSRYRDNAVSA
+448 SRYRDDAVSA
-460 SIGSVWTTSSQTR
+460 SIGSVWTSSPQTR

-493 GEHLALQRYEIG
+493 GAHLALQRYELG
-505 NANLGIET
+505 NADLGVET
-513 ARTADLAWRYNAAD
+513 ARTVDLAWRHNDAD

-534 SVFVSDYRDY
+534 SLFVSDYRDY
-544 IFAAPLADG
+544 IFAAPLGLD
-553 DDHAEHDHGYAHE
+553 DDHAEHAHEHDHDHGE
-566 AALREVE
+566 ALREVE

-587 WSIRDIAQIAEGSLG
+587 WSIRELAKVAQGGLG
-602 LRLFGDFV
+602 LRLFGDLV
-610 RARDTEGGAL
+610 RARDADGHAL

-640 IGLET
+640 VGLES

-652 RLANNELRT
+652 RLADNELRT
-661 DGYNLLAADL
+661 DGYNLLAADI
-671 AHRHTYRHGA
+671 AYRHTYRHGA
-681 GSATMLWFLR
+681 GAATMLWFLR

-712 LAGRALSAGVRVEF
+712 LAGRAVSAGVRVEF

>member
-1 MLLSN
+1 MN
-6 ALWSFTVHPSRSH
+6 SRRYTPR
-19 HSLIPLAP
+19 LIRLAP
-27 LALGAMLPLTVAAED
+27 LALGVLLPTSMAVADET
-42 VRAEEIL
+42 L

-55 ATPLRTTALETA
+55 ATPLRTTTLETA
-67 QPILLLGADQLRRSL
+67 QPVLLLSADLLRRSL

-91 NQPGLSSTSF
+91 NLPGLSSTSF

-121 QDGAEAL
+121 QDGAETL

-179 NADEPI
+179 NTDGPI
-185 ETHVELRGD
+185 ETRLELRGD
-194 SANDERAI
+194 SANDERAVA
-202 SLRSGGQLAGGWQW
+202 LRSGGHLGSGWQW
-216 RFDGFSKRSGDLQI
+216 RVDGFSKRSGDLSI

-242 LTAEG
+242 LAAEG
-247 EAINDE
+247 ETVGDE

-262 KSEGGSLGLGWSGD
+262 KSEGGSVGLGWSGD
-276 RLAFA
+276 SLAVA
-281 LSLNGYRNNYGL
+281 LSLSGYRNDYGL
-293 PEGGHAHGEHGDEIE
+293 PEGGHAHGEHTDEL
-308 GIDGDH
+308 DGLDADH
-314 ADHEDVRIDLEQR
+314 ADHEDVRIDLEQH

-356 AELENGA
+356 AEIEDSI

-377 TADRRSDDLA
+377 TADRRSDDVG
-387 RGVLGVQ
+387 RGVLGLQ

-420 FFEERRVGA
+420 FFEERRFGA
-429 WLFEAGARWERQ
+429 LLVEAGARWERQ
-441 TLDAADT
+441 TLDAHDAAS
-448 GNSRYRDNAVSA
+448 SRYRDDAVSA
-460 SIGSVWTTSSQTR
+460 SIGSVWTSSPQTR

-493 GEHLALQRYEIG
+493 GAHLALQRYELG
-505 NANLGIET
+505 NADLGVET
-513 ARTADLAWRYNAAD
+513 ARTVDLAWRHNDAD

-534 SVFVSDYRDY
+534 SLFVSDYRDY
-544 IFAAPLADG
+544 IFAAPLGLD
-553 DDHAEHDHGYAHE
+553 DDHAEHAHEHDHDHGE
-566 AALREVE
+566 ALREVE

-587 WSIRDIAQIAEGSLG
+587 WSIRELAKVAQGGLG
-602 LRLFGDFV
+602 LRLFGDLV
-610 RARDTEGGAL
+610 RARDADGHAL

-640 IGLET
+640 VGLES

-652 RLANNELRT
+652 RLADNELRT
-661 DGYNLLAADL
+661 DGYNLLAADI
-671 AHRHTYRHGA
+671 AYRHTYRHGA
-681 GSATMLWFLR
+681 GAATMLWFLR

-712 LAGRALSAGVRVEF
+712 LAGRAVSAGVRVEF

>member
-1 MLLSN
+1 MN
-6 ALWSFTVHPSRSH
+6 SRRYTPR
-19 HSLIPLAP
+19 LIRLAP
-27 LALGAMLPLTVAAED
+27 LALGVLLPISMAVADET
-42 VRAEEIL
+42 L

-55 ATPLRTTALETA
+55 ATPLRTTTLETA
-67 QPILLLGADQLRRSL
+67 QPVLLLSADLLRRSL

-121 QDGAEAL
+121 QDGAETL

-179 NADEPI
+179 NTDGPI
-185 ETHVELRGD
+185 ETRLELRGD
-194 SANDERAI
+194 SANDERAVA
-202 SLRSGGQLAGGWQW
+202 LRSGGHLGSGWQW
-216 RFDGFSKRSGDLQI
+216 RVDGFSKRSGDLSI

-242 LTAEG
+242 LAAEG
-247 EAINDE
+247 ETVGDE

-262 KSEGGSLGLGWSGD
+262 KSEGGSVGLGWSGD
-276 RLAFA
+276 SLAVA
-281 LSLNGYRNNYGL
+281 LSLSGYRNDYGL
-293 PEGGHAHGEHGDEIE
+293 PEGGHAHGEHTDEL
-308 GIDGDH
+308 DGLDADH
-314 ADHEDVRIDLEQR
+314 ADHEDVRIDLEQH

-356 AELENGA
+356 AEIEDSI

-377 TADRRSDDLA
+377 TADRRSDDVG
-387 RGVLGVQ
+387 RGVLGLQ

-420 FFEERRVGA
+420 FFEERRFGA
-429 WLFEAGARWERQ
+429 LLVEAGARWERQ
-441 TLDAADT
+441 TLDAHDAAS
-448 GNSRYRDNAVSA
+448 SRYRDDAVSA
-460 SIGSVWTTSSQTR
+460 SIGSVWTSSPQTR

-493 GEHLALQRYEIG
+493 GAHLALQRYELG
-505 NANLGIET
+505 NADLGVET
-513 ARTADLAWRYNAAD
+513 ARTVDLAWRHNDAD

-534 SVFVSDYRDY
+534 SLFVSDYRDY
-544 IFAAPLADG
+544 IFAAPLGLD
-553 DDHAEHDHGYAHE
+553 DDHAEHAHEHDHDHGE
-566 AALREVE
+566 AMREVE

-587 WSIRDIAQIAEGSLG
+587 WSIRELAKVAQGGLG
-602 LRLFGDFV
+602 LRLFGDLV
-610 RARDTEGGAL
+610 RARDADGHAL

-640 IGLET
+640 VGLES

-652 RLANNELRT
+652 RLADNELRT
-661 DGYNLLAADL
+661 DGYNLLAADI
-671 AHRHTYRHGA
+671 AYRHTYRHGA
-681 GSATMLWFLR
+681 GAATMLWFLR

-712 LAGRALSAGVRVEF
+712 LAGRAVSAGVRVEF

>member
-1 MLLSN
+1 MN
-6 ALWSFTVHPSRSH
+6 SRRYTPR
-19 HSLIPLAP
+19 LIRLAP
-27 LALGAMLPLTVAAED
+27 LALGVLLPTSMAVADET
-42 VRAEEIL
+42 L

-55 ATPLRTTALETA
+55 ATPLRTTTLETA
-67 QPILLLGADQLRRSL
+67 QPVLLLSADLLRRSL

-121 QDGAEAL
+121 QDGAETL

-179 NADEPI
+179 NTDGPI
-185 ETHVELRGD
+185 ETRLELRGD
-194 SANDERAI
+194 SANDERAVA
-202 SLRSGGQLAGGWQW
+202 LRSGGHLGSGWQW
-216 RFDGFSKRSGDLQI
+216 RVDGFSKRSGDLSI

-242 LTAEG
+242 LAAEG
-247 EAINDE
+247 ETVGDE

-262 KSEGGSLGLGWSGD
+262 KSEGGSVGLGWSGD
-276 RLAFA
+276 SLAVA
-281 LSLNGYRNNYGL
+281 LSLSGYRNDYGL
-293 PEGGHAHGEHGDEIE
+293 PEGGHAHGEHTDELD
-308 GIDGDH
+308 GLDGDR
-314 ADHEDVRIDLEQR
+314 ADHEDVRIDLEQH

-349 ARNDYEH
+349 AHNDYEH
-356 AELENGA
+356 AEIEDSI

-377 TADRRSDDLA
+377 TADRRSDDVG
-387 RGVLGVQ
+387 RGVLGLQ

-420 FFEERRVGA
+420 FFEERRFGA
-429 WLFEAGARWERQ
+429 LLVEAGARWERQ
-441 TLDAADT
+441 TLDAHDAAS
-448 GNSRYRDNAVSA
+448 SRYRDDAVSA
-460 SIGSVWTTSSQTR
+460 SIGSVWTSSPQTR

-493 GEHLALQRYEIG
+493 GAHLALQRYELG
-505 NANLGIET
+505 NADLGVET
-513 ARTADLAWRYNAAD
+513 ARTVDLAWRHNDAD

-534 SVFVSDYRDY
+534 SLFVSDYRDY
-544 IFAAPLADG
+544 IFAAPLGLD
-553 DDHAEHDHGYAHE
+553 DDHAEHAHEHDHDHGE
-566 AALREVE
+566 ALREVE

-587 WSIRDIAQIAEGSLG
+587 WSIRELAKVAQGGLG
-602 LRLFGDFV
+602 LRLFGDLV
-610 RARDTEGGAL
+610 RARDADGHAL

-640 IGLET
+640 VGLES

-652 RLANNELRT
+652 RLADNELRT
-661 DGYNLLAADL
+661 DGYNLLAADI
-671 AHRHTYRHGA
+671 AYRHTYRHGA
-681 GSATMLWFLR
+681 GAATMLWFLR

-712 LAGRALSAGVRVEF
+712 LAGRAVSAGVRVEF

>member
-1 MLLSN
+1 MN
-6 ALWSFTVHPSRSH
+6 SRRYTPR
-19 HSLIPLAP
+19 LIRLAP
-27 LALGAMLPLTVAAED
+27 LALGVLLPTSMAVADET
-42 VRAEEIL
+42 L

-55 ATPLRTTALETA
+55 ATPLRTTTLETA
-67 QPILLLGADQLRRSL
+67 QPVLLLSADLLRRSL

-121 QDGAEAL
+121 QDGAETL

-179 NADEPI
+179 NTDGPM
-185 ETHVELRGD
+185 ETRLELRGD
-194 SANDERAI
+194 SANDERAVA
-202 SLRSGGQLAGGWQW
+202 LRSGGHLGSGWQW
-216 RFDGFSKRSGDLQI
+216 RVDGFSKRSGDLSI

-242 LTAEG
+242 LAAEG
-247 EAINDE
+247 ETVGDE

-262 KSEGGSLGLGWSGD
+262 KSEGGSVGLGWSGD
-276 RLAFA
+276 SLAVA
-281 LSLNGYRNNYGL
+281 LSLSGYRNDYGL
-293 PEGGHAHGEHGDEIE
+293 PEGGHAHGEHTDEL
-308 GIDGDH
+308 DGLDADH

-356 AELENGA
+356 AEIEDSI

-377 TADRRSDDLA
+377 TADRRSDDVG
-387 RGVLGVQ
+387 RGVLGLQ

-405 EAFLPPSRT
+405 EAFLPASRT

-420 FFEERRVGA
+420 FFEERRFGA
-429 WLFEAGARWERQ
+429 LLVEAGARWERQ
-441 TLDAADT
+441 TLDAHDAAS
-448 GNSRYRDNAVSA
+448 SRYRDDAVSA
-460 SIGSVWTTSSQTR
+460 SIGSVWTSSPQTR

-487 TELYAD
+487 TELYAN
-493 GEHLALQRYEIG
+493 GAHLALQRYELG
-505 NANLGIET
+505 NADLGVET
-513 ARTADLAWRYNAAD
+513 ARTVDLAWRHNDAD

-534 SVFVSDYRDY
+534 SLFVSDYRDY
-544 IFAAPLADG
+544 IFAAPLGLD
-553 DDHAEHDHGYAHE
+553 DDHAEHAHEHDHDHGE
-566 AALREVE
+566 ALREVE

-587 WSIRDIAQIAEGSLG
+587 WSIRELAKVAQGGLG
-602 LRLFGDFV
+602 LRLFGDLV
-610 RARDTEGGAL
+610 RARDADGHAL

-640 IGLET
+640 VGLES

-652 RLANNELRT
+652 RLADNELRT
-661 DGYNLLAADL
+661 DGYNLLAADI
-671 AHRHTYRHGA
+671 AYRHTYRHGA
-681 GSATMLWFLR
+681 GAATMLWFLR

-712 LAGRALSAGVRVEF
+712 LAGRAVSAGVRVEF

>member
-1 MLLSN
+1 MKSHRHSN
-6 ALWSFTVHPSRSH
+6 WLAR
-19 HSLIPLAP
+19 IAP
-27 LALGAMLPLTVAAED
+27 LVLGAALPIGAVAAE
-42 VRAEEIL
+42 ETL

-67 QPILLLGADQLRRSL
+67 QPILLLSGDQLRRAL

-91 NQPGLSSTSF
+91 NQPGVSSTSF

-108 VIRGQ
+108 IIRGQ

-128 DVAALSDDHAVSIDP
+128 DVSALSEDHAVSLDP
-143 AFADRIEV
+143 SFANRIEI

-166 GAVNVVTDRLPLR
+166 GAINVVTDRLALQKT
-179 NADEPI
+179 DQPI
-185 ETHVELRGD
+185 ATRLELRGD
-194 SANDERAI
+194 SANEERALA
-202 SLRSGGQLAGGWQW
+202 LRSGGDLGGNWQW
-216 RFDGFSKRSGDLQI
+216 RFDGFSKRSGNLSI
-230 ADFVESPALRAE
+230 ADFVESPALRAA
-242 LTAEG
+242 LAAES
-247 EAINDE
+247 EEVNDE

-262 KSEGGSLGLGWSGD
+262 RSEGGSIGLGWSGE
-276 RLAFA
+276 RFAIA
-281 LSLNGYRNNYGL
+281 LSLNGYRSNYGL
-293 PEGGHAHGEHGDEIE
+293 PEGGHAHAHKEEEHADDHADDVDHE
-308 GIDGDH
+308 DH

-327 RVDLAGEW
+327 RIDLASEW
-335 RPTAGWIERWSLRL
+335 RPTSGWIERWSLRL

-356 AELENGA
+356 AELEDGA

-377 TADRRSDDLA
+377 TADRRADDTS
-387 RGVLGVQ
+387 RGVIGLQ

-405 EAFLPPSRT
+405 EAFLPASRT

-420 FFEERRVGA
+420 FFEEHRLGE

-441 TLDAADT
+441 TLDAESAA
-448 GNSRYRDNAVSA
+448 NSRYRDDAISA
-460 SIGSVWTTSSQTR
+460 SLGSVWSSSPQSR

-493 GEHLALQRYEIG
+493 GAHLALQRYELG
-505 NANLGIET
+505 DADLGIET

-527 DRWQSKI
+527 ARWQSKI

-544 IFAAPLADG
+544 IFASPLTA
-553 DDHAEHDHGYAHE
+553 DDHAEHDDAEHEHE
-566 AALREVE
+566 AGLREVA
-573 YRATDARFHGLEAE
+573 YRATNARFHGIEAE
-587 WSIRDIAQIAEGSLG
+587 WSIDELAQVGQGRLG
-602 LRLFGDFV
+602 VRVFGDLV
-610 RARDTEGGAL
+610 RARDTDGHPL
-620 PQIPPLRIGGELNWS
+620 PQIPPLRIGGELNWV
-635 RGPWR
+635 RGAWR
-640 IGLET
+640 VGVES

-652 RLANNELRT
+652 RLADNELRT
-661 DGYNLLAADL
+661 DGYNLLAADI
-671 AHRHTYRHGA
+671 AYRHETGA
-681 GSATMLWFLR
+681 ATMLWFLR

-712 LAGRALSAGVRVEF
+712 LAGRSLSAGVRVEF

>member
-1 MLLSN
+1 MN
-6 ALWSFTVHPSRSH
+6 SRRYTPR
-19 HSLIPLAP
+19 LIRLAP
-27 LALGAMLPLTVAAED
+27 LALGVLLPTSMAVADET
-42 VRAEEIL
+42 L

-55 ATPLRTTALETA
+55 ATPLRTTTLETA
-67 QPILLLGADQLRRSL
+67 QPVLLLSADLLRRSL

-121 QDGAEAL
+121 QDGAETL

-179 NADEPI
+179 NTDGPI
-185 ETHVELRGD
+185 ETRLELRGD
-194 SANDERAI
+194 SANDERAVA
-202 SLRSGGQLAGGWQW
+202 LRSGGHLGSGWQW
-216 RFDGFSKRSGDLQI
+216 RVDGFSKRSGDLSI

-242 LTAEG
+242 LAAEG
-247 EAINDE
+247 ETVGDE

-262 KSEGGSLGLGWSGD
+262 KSEGGSVGLGWSGD
-276 RLAFA
+276 SLAVA
-281 LSLNGYRNNYGL
+281 LSLSGYRNDYGL
-293 PEGGHAHGEHGDEIE
+293 PEGGHAHGEHTDEL
-308 GIDGDH
+308 DGLDADH
-314 ADHEDVRIDLEQR
+314 ADHEDVRIDLEQH

-356 AELENGA
+356 AEIEDSI

-377 TADRRSDDLA
+377 TADRRSDDVG
-387 RGVLGVQ
+387 RGVLGLQ

-420 FFEERRVGA
+420 FFEERRFGA
-429 WLFEAGARWERQ
+429 LLVEAGARWERQ
-441 TLDAADT
+441 TLDAHDAAS
-448 GNSRYRDNAVSA
+448 SRYRDDAVSA
-460 SIGSVWTTSSQTR
+460 SIGSVWTSSPQTR

-493 GEHLALQRYEIG
+493 GAHLALQRYELG
-505 NANLGIET
+505 NADLGVET
-513 ARTADLAWRYNAAD
+513 ARTVDLAWRHNDAD

-534 SVFVSDYRDY
+534 SLFVSDYRDY
-544 IFAAPLADG
+544 IFAAPLGLD
-553 DDHAEHDHGYAHE
+553 DDHAEHAHEHDHDHGE
-566 AALREVE
+566 ALREVE

-587 WSIRDIAQIAEGSLG
+587 WSIRELAKVAQGGLG
-602 LRLFGDFV
+602 LRLFGDLV
-610 RARDTEGGAL
+610 RARDADGHAL

-640 IGLET
+640 VGLES

-652 RLANNELRT
+652 RLADNELRT
-661 DGYNLLAADL
+661 DGYNLLAADI
-671 AHRHTYRHGA
+671 AYRHTYRHGA
-681 GSATMLWFLR
+681 GAATMPWFLR

-712 LAGRALSAGVRVEF
+712 LAGRAVSAGVRVEF

>member
-1 MLLSN
+1 MN
-6 ALWSFTVHPSRSH
+6 SRRYTPR
-19 HSLIPLAP
+19 LIRLAP
-27 LALGAMLPLTVAAED
+27 LALGVVLPTSMAVADET
-42 VRAEEIL
+42 L

-55 ATPLRTTALETA
+55 ATPLRTTTLETA
-67 QPILLLGADQLRRSL
+67 QPVLLLSADLLRRSL

-121 QDGAEAL
+121 QDGAETL

-179 NADEPI
+179 NTDGPI
-185 ETHVELRGD
+185 ETRLELRGD
-194 SANDERAI
+194 SANDERAVA
-202 SLRSGGQLAGGWQW
+202 LRSGGHLGSGWQW
-216 RFDGFSKRSGDLQI
+216 RVDGFSKRSGDLSI

-242 LTAEG
+242 LAAEG
-247 EAINDE
+247 ETVGDE

-262 KSEGGSLGLGWSGD
+262 KSEGGSVGLGWSGD
-276 RLAFA
+276 SLAVA
-281 LSLNGYRNNYGL
+281 LSLSGYRNDYGL
-293 PEGGHAHGEHGDEIE
+293 PEGGHAHGEHTDEL
-308 GIDGDH
+308 DGLDADH
-314 ADHEDVRIDLEQR
+314 ADHEDVRIDLEQH

-356 AELENGA
+356 AEIEDSI

-377 TADRRSDDLA
+377 TADRRSDDVG
-387 RGVLGVQ
+387 RGVLGLQ

-420 FFEERRVGA
+420 FFEERRFGA
-429 WLFEAGARWERQ
+429 LLVEAGARWERQ
-441 TLDAADT
+441 TLDAHDAAS
-448 GNSRYRDNAVSA
+448 SRYRDDAVSA
-460 SIGSVWTTSSQTR
+460 SIGSVWTSSPQTR

-493 GEHLALQRYEIG
+493 GAHLALQRYELG
-505 NANLGIET
+505 NADLGVET
-513 ARTADLAWRYNAAD
+513 ARTVDLAWRHNDAD

-534 SVFVSDYRDY
+534 SLFVSDYRDY
-544 IFAAPLADG
+544 IFAAPLGLD
-553 DDHAEHDHGYAHE
+553 DDHAEHAHEHDHDHGE
-566 AALREVE
+566 ALREVE

-587 WSIRDIAQIAEGSLG
+587 WSIRELAKVAQGGLG
-602 LRLFGDFV
+602 LRLFGDLV
-610 RARDTEGGAL
+610 RARDADGHAL

-640 IGLET
+640 VGLES

-652 RLANNELRT
+652 RLADNELRT
-661 DGYNLLAADL
+661 DGYNLLAADI
-671 AHRHTYRHGA
+671 AYRHTYRHGA
-681 GSATMLWFLR
+681 GAATMLWFLR

-712 LAGRALSAGVRVEF
+712 LAGRAVSAGVRVEF

>member
-1 MLLSN
+1 MN
-6 ALWSFTVHPSRSH
+6 SRRYTPR
-19 HSLIPLAP
+19 LIRLAP
-27 LALGAMLPLTVAAED
+27 LALGVLLPTSMAVADET
-42 VRAEEIL
+42 L

-55 ATPLRTTALETA
+55 ATPLRTTTLETA
-67 QPILLLGADQLRRSL
+67 QPVLLLSADLLRRSL

-121 QDGAEAL
+121 QDGAETL

-179 NADEPI
+179 NTDGPI
-185 ETHVELRGD
+185 ETRLELRGD
-194 SANDERAI
+194 SANDERAVA
-202 SLRSGGQLAGGWQW
+202 LRSGGHLGSGWQW
-216 RFDGFSKRSGDLQI
+216 RVDGFSKRSGDLSI

-242 LTAEG
+242 LAAEG
-247 EAINDE
+247 ETVGDE

-262 KSEGGSLGLGWSGD
+262 KSEGGSVGLGWSGD
-276 RLAFA
+276 SLAVA
-281 LSLNGYRNNYGL
+281 LSLSGYRNDYGL
-293 PEGGHAHGEHGDEIE
+293 PEGGHAHGEHTDEL
-308 GIDGDH
+308 DGLDADH
-314 ADHEDVRIDLEQR
+314 ADHEDVRIDLEQH

-356 AELENGA
+356 AEIEDSI

-377 TADRRSDDLA
+377 TADRRSDDVG
-387 RGVLGVQ
+387 RGVLGLQ

-420 FFEERRVGA
+420 FFEERRFGA
-429 WLFEAGARWERQ
+429 LLVEAGARWERQ
-441 TLDAADT
+441 TLDAHDAAS
-448 GNSRYRDNAVSA
+448 SRYRDDAVSA
-460 SIGSVWTTSSQTR
+460 SIGSVWTSSPQTR

-493 GEHLALQRYEIG
+493 GAHLALQRYELG
-505 NANLGIET
+505 NADLGVET
-513 ARTADLAWRYNAAD
+513 ARTVDLAWRHNDAD

-534 SVFVSDYRDY
+534 SLFVSDYRDY
-544 IFAAPLADG
+544 IFAAPLGLD
-553 DDHAEHDHGYAHE
+553 DDHAEHAHEHDHDHGE
-566 AALREVE
+566 ALREVE

-587 WSIRDIAQIAEGSLG
+587 WSIRELAKVAQGGLG
-602 LRLFGDFV
+602 LRLFGDLV
-610 RARDTEGGAL
+610 RARDADGHAL

-640 IGLET
+640 VGLES

-652 RLANNELRT
+652 RLADNELRT
-661 DGYNLLAADL
+661 DGYNVLAADI
-671 AHRHTYRHGA
+671 AYRHTYRHGA
-681 GSATMLWFLR
+681 GAATMLWFLR

-712 LAGRALSAGVRVEF
+712 LAGRAVSAGVRVEF

>member
-1 MLLSN
+1 M
-6 ALWSFTVHPSRSH
+6 HPPRNR
-19 HSLIPLAP
+19 LVLNRLAP
-27 LALGAMLPLTVAAED
+27 IASLALGAAAPLVAVAQGTALAETL
-42 VRAEEIL
+42 EE
-49 QEVIIT
+49 VTIT

-67 QPILLLGADQLRRSL
+67 QPVLLLGADQLRRSL

-143 AFADRIEV
+143 AFAERIEV

-185 ETHVELRGD
+185 ETRVELRGD

-202 SLRSGGQLAGGWQW
+202 SLRSGGQLGGGWQW
-216 RFDGFSKRSGDLQI
+216 RIDGFSKRSGDLQI
-230 ADFVESPALRAE
+230 ADFVESAALRAE
-242 LTAEG
+242 LAAEG

-308 GIDGDH
+308 GIDDDH

-356 AELENGA
+356 AELEDGA

-387 RGVLGVQ
+387 RGVLGIQ

-441 TLDAADT
+441 TLDAHDA
-448 GNSRYRDNAVSA
+448 GNSRYRDDAVSA

-544 IFAAPLADG
+544 IFAAPRAAD
-553 DDHAEHDHGYAHE
+553 DDHAHEHE
-566 AALREVE
+566 ASLREVE

-587 WSIRDIAQIAEGSLG
+587 WSIRDIVQIAEGSLG

-610 RARDTEGGAL
+610 RARDAAGGAL
-620 PQIPPLRIGGELNWS
+620 PQIPPLRLGGELNWR

-640 IGLET
+640 VGLET

-652 RLANNELRT
+652 RLADNELRT

-671 AHRHTYRHGA
+671 AYRHTYRHRA

>member
-1 MLLSN
+1 MTCRNTPRIVKL
-6 ALWSFTVHPSRSH
+6 V
-19 HSLIPLAP
+19 P
-27 LALGAMLPLTVAAED
+27 LALAAALPTTVAAE
-42 VRAEEIL
+42 ETL
-49 QEVIIT
+49 KEVTIT

-67 QPILLLGADQLRRSL
+67 QPVLLLGADQLRRSL

-113 GGLRVQVY
+113 GGLRVQIY
-121 QDGAEAL
+121 QDGAESL

-159 YGSASAA
+159 FGSASAA

-179 NADEPI
+179 RVDGPI
-185 ETHVELRGD
+185 ETRIELRGD
-194 SANDERAI
+194 SANEERAVA
-202 SLRSGGQLAGGWQW
+202 LRSGGQLGDRWQW
-216 RFDGFSKRSGDLQI
+216 RVDGFSKRSGDLSI

-242 LTAEG
+242 LLAEG
-247 EAINDE
+247 EDVNE
-253 RGELHNTDA
+253 HRGELHNTDA
-262 KSEGGSLGLGWSGD
+262 KSEGGSVGLGWSD
-276 RLAFA
+276 ERLAFA
-281 LSLNGYRNNYGL
+281 LSLSGYRNNYGL
-293 PEGGHAHGEHGDEIE
+293 PEGGHAHEEHADELE
-308 GIDGDH
+308 VIDTDH

-335 RPTAGWIERWSLRL
+335 RPTAGWIDRWSLRL

-356 AELENGA
+356 AEIEDGA

-377 TADRRSDDLA
+377 TADRRTDDVA
-387 RGVLGVQ
+387 RGVLGLQ

-441 TLDAADT
+441 TLDAHDA
-448 GNSRYRDNAVSA
+448 GNSRYRDDAVSA
-460 SIGSVWTTSSQTR
+460 SIGSVWASSLQTR

-505 NANLGIET
+505 NADLGIET
-513 ARTADLAWRYNAAD
+513 ARTADLAWRYNDAD

-553 DDHAEHDHGYAHE
+553 DDHAEHAHDHAHE
-566 AALREVE
+566 ADLREVE
-573 YRATDARFHGLEAE
+573 YRATNARFHGLEAE
-587 WSIRDIAQIAEGSLG
+587 WSIRELAQVARGSLG
-602 LRLFGDFV
+602 LRLFGDLV
-610 RARDTEGGAL
+610 RARDAEGHAL
-620 PQIPPLRIGGELNWS
+620 PQIPPLRVGGELHWS

-640 IGLET
+640 MGLES

-652 RLANNELRT
+652 RLADNELRT

-671 AHRHTYRHGA
+671 AYRHTYRHGA
-681 GSATMLWFLR
+681 GAATMLWFLR
-691 GQNLLDED
+691 GQNLLDAD
-699 ARRHASPLKDVAP
+699 ARRHASLLKDVAP

>member
-1 MLLSN
+1 VN
-6 ALWSFTVHPSRSH
+6 SRRYTPR
-19 HSLIPLAP
+19 LIRLAP
-27 LALGAMLPLTVAAED
+27 LALGVLLPTSMAVADET
-42 VRAEEIL
+42 L

-55 ATPLRTTALETA
+55 ATPLRTTTLETA
-67 QPILLLGADQLRRSL
+67 QPVLLLSADLLRRSL

-121 QDGAEAL
+121 QDGAETL

-179 NADEPI
+179 NTDGPI
-185 ETHVELRGD
+185 ETRLELRGD
-194 SANDERAI
+194 SANDERAVA
-202 SLRSGGQLAGGWQW
+202 LRSGGHLGSGWQW
-216 RFDGFSKRSGDLQI
+216 RVDGFSKRSGDLSI

-242 LTAEG
+242 LAAEG
-247 EAINDE
+247 ETVGDE

-262 KSEGGSLGLGWSGD
+262 KSEGGSVGLGWSGD
-276 RLAFA
+276 SLAVA
-281 LSLNGYRNNYGL
+281 LSLSGYRNDYGL
-293 PEGGHAHGEHGDEIE
+293 PEGGHAHGEHTDEL
-308 GIDGDH
+308 DGLDADH
-314 ADHEDVRIDLEQR
+314 ADHEDVRIDLEQH

-356 AELENGA
+356 AEIEDSI

-377 TADRRSDDLA
+377 TADRRSDDVG
-387 RGVLGVQ
+387 RGVLGLQ

-420 FFEERRVGA
+420 FFEERRFGA
-429 WLFEAGARWERQ
+429 LLVEAGARWERQ
-441 TLDAADT
+441 TLDAHDAAS
-448 GNSRYRDNAVSA
+448 SRYRDDAVSA
-460 SIGSVWTTSSQTR
+460 SIGSVWTSSPQTR

-493 GEHLALQRYEIG
+493 GAHLALQRYELG
-505 NANLGIET
+505 NADLGVET
-513 ARTADLAWRYNAAD
+513 ARTVDLAWRHNDAD

-534 SVFVSDYRDY
+534 SLFVSDYRDY
-544 IFAAPLADG
+544 IFAAPLGLD
-553 DDHAEHDHGYAHE
+553 DDHAEHAHEHDHDHGE
-566 AALREVE
+566 ALREVE

-587 WSIRDIAQIAEGSLG
+587 WSIRELAKVAQGGLG
-602 LRLFGDFV
+602 LRLFGDLV
-610 RARDTEGGAL
+610 RARDADGHAL

-640 IGLET
+640 VGLES

-652 RLANNELRT
+652 RLADNELRT
-661 DGYNLLAADL
+661 DGYNLLAADI
-671 AHRHTYRHGA
+671 AYRHTYRHGA
-681 GSATMLWFLR
+681 GAATMLWFLR

-712 LAGRALSAGVRVEF
+712 LAGRAVSAGVRVEF

>member
-1 MLLSN
+1 MN
-6 ALWSFTVHPSRSH
+6 SRRYTPR
-19 HSLIPLAP
+19 LIRLAP
-27 LALGAMLPLTVAAED
+27 LALGVLLPTSMAVADET
-42 VRAEEIL
+42 L

-55 ATPLRTTALETA
+55 ATPLRTTTLETA
-67 QPILLLGADQLRRSL
+67 QPVLLLSADLLRRSL

-121 QDGAEAL
+121 QDGAETL

-179 NADEPI
+179 NTDGPI
-185 ETHVELRGD
+185 ETRLELRGD
-194 SANDERAI
+194 SANDERAVA
-202 SLRSGGQLAGGWQW
+202 LRSGGHLGSGWQW
-216 RFDGFSKRSGDLQI
+216 RVDGFSKRSGDLSI

-242 LTAEG
+242 LAAEG
-247 EAINDE
+247 ETVGDE

-276 RLAFA
+276 SLAVA
-281 LSLNGYRNNYGL
+281 LSLSGYRNDYGL
-293 PEGGHAHGEHGDEIE
+293 PEGGHAHGEHTDEL
-308 GIDGDH
+308 DGLDADH
-314 ADHEDVRIDLEQR
+314 ADHEDVRIDLEQH

-356 AELENGA
+356 AEIEDSI

-377 TADRRSDDLA
+377 TADRRSDDVG
-387 RGVLGVQ
+387 RGVLGLQ

-420 FFEERRVGA
+420 FFEERRFGA
-429 WLFEAGARWERQ
+429 LLVEAGARWERQ
-441 TLDAADT
+441 TLDAHDAAS
-448 GNSRYRDNAVSA
+448 SRYRDDAVSA
-460 SIGSVWTTSSQTR
+460 SIGSVWTSSPQTR

-493 GEHLALQRYEIG
+493 GAHLALQRYELG
-505 NANLGIET
+505 NADLGVET
-513 ARTADLAWRYNAAD
+513 ARTVDLAWRHNDAD

-534 SVFVSDYRDY
+534 SLFVSDYRDY
-544 IFAAPLADG
+544 IFAAPLGLD
-553 DDHAEHDHGYAHE
+553 DDHAEHAHEHDHDHGE
-566 AALREVE
+566 ALREVE

-587 WSIRDIAQIAEGSLG
+587 WSIRELAKVAQGGLG
-602 LRLFGDFV
+602 LRLFGDLV
-610 RARDTEGGAL
+610 RARDADGHAL

-640 IGLET
+640 VGLES

-652 RLANNELRT
+652 RLADNELRT
-661 DGYNLLAADL
+661 DGYNLLAADI
-671 AHRHTYRHGA
+671 AYRHTYRHGA
-681 GSATMLWFLR
+681 GAATMLWFLR

-712 LAGRALSAGVRVEF
+712 LAGRAVSAGVRVEF

>member
-1 MLLSN
+1 M
-6 ALWSFTVHPSRSH
+6 TRRYTPR
-19 HSLIPLAP
+19 LIRLAP
-27 LALGAMLPLTVAAED
+27 LALGAMLPPAAAVAAI
-42 VRAEEIL
+42 AEETL

-55 ATPLRTTALETA
+55 STPLRTTTLETA
-67 QPILLLGADQLRRSL
+67 QPVLLLSADLLRRSL
-82 ATNLGDTLA
+82 TTNLGDTLA

-143 AFADRIEV
+143 SFADRIEV

-159 YGSASAA
+159 YGGASAA
-166 GAVNVVTDRLPLR
+166 GAVNVVTDRLPLQSV
-179 NADEPI
+179 ADPI
-185 ETHVELRGD
+185 ATRVELRGD
-194 SANDERAI
+194 SANDERAVA
-202 SLRSGGQLAGGWQW
+202 LRSGGQLAGGWQW
-216 RFDGFSKRSGDLQI
+216 RFDGFSKRSSDLSI

-242 LTAEG
+242 LAAEG
-247 EAINDE
+247 EEVSDE

-262 KSEGGSLGLGWSGD
+262 QSEGGSLGLGWSGD

-281 LSLNGYRNNYGL
+281 LSLSGYRNDYGL
-293 PEGGHAHGEHGDEIE
+293 PEGGHAHGEHTDEHE
-308 GIDGDH
+308 GMEDEDH
-314 ADHEDVRIDLEQR
+314 ADDEDVRIDLEQR

-335 RPTAGWIERWSLRL
+335 RPAAGWIERWSMRL

-356 AELENGA
+356 AEIEGST
-363 PATRYGQLG
+363 PATRYAQLG
-372 YETRL
+372 YETRIS
-377 TADRRSDDLA
+377 ADHRAGESG
-387 RGVLGVQ
+387 RGVIGLQ
-394 YRDLDFAALGD
+394 HRDLDFAALGD

-420 FFEERRVGA
+420 IFEEQRRGD

-441 TLDAADT
+441 TLEASDAAA
-448 GNSRYRDNAVSA
+448 SRYRDDAVSA
-460 SIGSVWTTSSQTR
+460 SLGTVWTVSPSTR
-473 WSLQLTRTQRHPTA
+473 WSVQLTRTQRHPTA

-505 NANLGIET
+505 NADLGIET
-513 ARTADLAWRYNAAD
+513 ARTADLAWRYNDAD

-534 SVFVSDYRDY
+534 SIFVSDYRDY
-544 IFAAPLADG
+544 IFAAPLG
-553 DDHAEHDHGYAHE
+553 VEDDHSDHDHEGEHGHDE
-566 AALREVE
+566 GLREVE
-573 YRATDARFHGLEAE
+573 YQATDARFHGIEAE
-587 WSIRDIAQIAEGSLG
+587 WSIRELAQVARGSLG
-602 LRLFGDFV
+602 LRLFGDVV
-610 RARDTEGGAL
+610 RARDAEGGAL
-620 PQIPPLRIGGELNWS
+620 PQIPPLRVGGELNWS

-640 IGLET
+640 VGLES

-652 RLANNELRT
+652 RLADNELRT
-661 DGYNLLAADL
+661 DGYTLLAADI
-671 AHRHTYRHGA
+671 AYRHSYRHGA
-681 GSATMLWFLR
+681 GAATMLWFLR

-712 LAGRALSAGVRVEF
+712 LAGRALSAGVRIEF

>member
-1 MLLSN
+1 MN
-6 ALWSFTVHPSRSH
+6 SRRYTPR
-19 HSLIPLAP
+19 LIRLAP
-27 LALGAMLPLTVAAED
+27 LALGVLLPTSMAVADET
-42 VRAEEIL
+42 L

-55 ATPLRTTALETA
+55 ATPLRTTTLETA
-67 QPILLLGADQLRRSL
+67 QPVLLLSADLLRRSL

-121 QDGAEAL
+121 QDGAETL

-179 NADEPI
+179 NTDGPI
-185 ETHVELRGD
+185 ETRLELRGD
-194 SANDERAI
+194 SANDERAVA
-202 SLRSGGQLAGGWQW
+202 LRSGGHLGSGWQW
-216 RFDGFSKRSGDLQI
+216 RVDGFSKRSGDLSI

-242 LTAEG
+242 LAAEG
-247 EAINDE
+247 ETVGDE

-262 KSEGGSLGLGWSGD
+262 KSEGGSVGLGWSGD
-276 RLAFA
+276 SLAVA
-281 LSLNGYRNNYGL
+281 LSLSGYRNDYGL
-293 PEGGHAHGEHGDEIE
+293 PEGGHAHGEHTDEL
-308 GIDGDH
+308 DGLDADH
-314 ADHEDVRIDLEQR
+314 ADHEDVRIDLEQH

-356 AELENGA
+356 AEIEDSI

-377 TADRRSDDLA
+377 TADRRSDDVG
-387 RGVLGVQ
+387 RGVLGLQ

-420 FFEERRVGA
+420 FFEERRFGA
-429 WLFEAGARWERQ
+429 LLVEAGARWERQ
-441 TLDAADT
+441 TLDAHDAAS
-448 GNSRYRDNAVSA
+448 SRYRDDAVSA
-460 SIGSVWTTSSQTR
+460 SIGSVWTSSPQTR

-493 GEHLALQRYEIG
+493 GAHLALQRYELG
-505 NANLGIET
+505 NADLGVET
-513 ARTADLAWRYNAAD
+513 ARTVDLAWRQNDAD

-534 SVFVSDYRDY
+534 SLFVSDYRDY
-544 IFAAPLADG
+544 IFAAPLGLD
-553 DDHAEHDHGYAHE
+553 DDHAEHAHEHDHDHGE
-566 AALREVE
+566 ALREVE

-587 WSIRDIAQIAEGSLG
+587 WSIRELAKVAQGGLG
-602 LRLFGDFV
+602 LRLFGDLV
-610 RARDTEGGAL
+610 RARDADGHAL

-640 IGLET
+640 VGLES

-652 RLANNELRT
+652 RLADNELRT
-661 DGYNLLAADL
+661 DGYNLLAADI
-671 AHRHTYRHGA
+671 AYRHTYRHGA
-681 GSATMLWFLR
+681 GAATMLWFLR

-712 LAGRALSAGVRVEF
+712 LAGRAVSAGVRVEF

>member
-1 MLLSN
+1 MTCRHTPRLIKL
-6 ALWSFTVHPSRSH
+6 ATLTV
-19 HSLIPLAP
+19 
-27 LALGAMLPLTVAAED
+27 GAMLSPVAA
-42 VRAEEIL
+42 VAAAASLAEETL

-55 ATPLRTTALETA
+55 STPLRTTALETA
-67 QPILLLGADQLRRSL
+67 QPVLLLSADRLRRSL

-159 YGSASAA
+159 YGGASAA
-166 GAVNVVTDRLPLR
+166 GAVNVVTDRLRLR
-179 NADEPI
+179 SGAEPI
-185 ETHVELRGD
+185 ETRVELRGD
-194 SANDERAI
+194 TANDERAV
-202 SLRSGGQLAGGWQW
+202 SLRSGGDLSGGWRW
-216 RFDGFSKRSGDLQI
+216 RFDGFSKRSGDLSI
-230 ADFVESPALRAE
+230 ADFVESPALRAK
-242 LTAEG
+242 LLAEG
-247 EAINDE
+247 EGIHDE

-262 KSEGGSLGLGWSGD
+262 KSEGGSVGVGWSNEH
-276 RLAFA
+276 LAFA
-281 LSLNGYRNNYGL
+281 LSLSGYRNDYGL
-293 PEGGHAHGEHGDEIE
+293 PAGGHAHEEPVDDTADTES
-308 GIDGDH
+308 
-314 ADHEDVRIDLEQR
+314 DHEDVRIDLEQR
-327 RVDLAGEW
+327 RFDLSGEW

-356 AELENGA
+356 AEIEDGA

-372 YETRL
+372 YESRV
-377 TADRRSDDLA
+377 TADRRSDDLG
-387 RGVLGVQ
+387 RGVLGLQ
-394 YRDLDFAALGD
+394 YRDLDFAARGD

-420 FFEERRVGA
+420 FFEERRFEA

-441 TLDAADT
+441 SLDARKA
-448 GNSRYRDNAVSA
+448 GNSRYRDDAVSA
-460 SIGSVWTTSSQTR
+460 SLGSVWTVSPSTR
-473 WSLQLTRTQRHPTA
+473 WSLQLTRTQRHPTT

-505 NANLGIET
+505 DADLGIET
-513 ARTADLAWRYNAAD
+513 ARTADLAWRYADTD
-527 DRWQSKI
+527 DRWQSRI
-534 SVFVSDYRDY
+534 SIFVSDYRDY
-544 IFAAPLADG
+544 IFAAPLAEG
-553 DDHAEHDHGYAHE
+553 DDHAEDTSDHANGVG
-566 AALREVE
+566 LREVE
-573 YRATDARFHGLEAE
+573 YRATSARFQGLEAE
-587 WSIRDIAQIAEGSLG
+587 WSIRELVQVARGGLG
-602 LRLFGDFV
+602 LRVFGDLV
-610 RARDTEGGAL
+610 RARDAEGVAL
-620 PQIPPLRIGGELNWS
+620 PQIPPLRVGAELNWS

-640 IGLET
+640 VGLES

-652 RLANNELRT
+652 RLADNELPT

-671 AHRHTYRHGA
+671 AYRHRTGA
-681 GSATMLWFLR
+681 ATMLWFLR

-712 LAGRALSAGVRVEF
+712 LAGRALSAGVRIEF

>member
-1 MLLSN
+1 MN
-6 ALWSFTVHPSRSH
+6 SRRYTPR
-19 HSLIPLAP
+19 LIRLAP
-27 LALGAMLPLTVAAED
+27 LALGVLLPTSMAVADET
-42 VRAEEIL
+42 L

-55 ATPLRTTALETA
+55 ATPLRTTTLETA
-67 QPILLLGADQLRRSL
+67 QPVLLLSADLLRRSL

-121 QDGAEAL
+121 QDGAETL

-179 NADEPI
+179 NTDGPI
-185 ETHVELRGD
+185 ETRLELRGD
-194 SANDERAI
+194 SANDERAVA
-202 SLRSGGQLAGGWQW
+202 LRSGGHLGSGWQW
-216 RFDGFSKRSGDLQI
+216 RVDGFSKRSGDLSI

-242 LTAEG
+242 LAAEG
-247 EAINDE
+247 ETVGDE

-262 KSEGGSLGLGWSGD
+262 KSEGGSVGLGWSGD
-276 RLAFA
+276 SLAVA
-281 LSLNGYRNNYGL
+281 LSLSGYRNDYGL
-293 PEGGHAHGEHGDEIE
+293 PEGGHAHGEHTDEL
-308 GIDGDH
+308 DGLDADH
-314 ADHEDVRIDLEQR
+314 ADHEDVRIDLEQH

-356 AELENGA
+356 AEIEDSI

-377 TADRRSDDLA
+377 TADRRSDDVG
-387 RGVLGVQ
+387 RGVLGLQ

-420 FFEERRVGA
+420 FFEERRFGA
-429 WLFEAGARWERQ
+429 LLVEAGARWERQ
-441 TLDAADT
+441 TLDAHDAAS
-448 GNSRYRDNAVSA
+448 SRYRDDAVSA
-460 SIGSVWTTSSQTR
+460 SIGSVWTSSPQTR

-493 GEHLALQRYEIG
+493 GAHLALQRYELG
-505 NANLGIET
+505 NADLGVET
-513 ARTADLAWRYNAAD
+513 ARTVDLAWRHNDAD

-534 SVFVSDYRDY
+534 SLFVSDYRDY
-544 IFAAPLADG
+544 IFAAPLALD
-553 DDHAEHDHGYAHE
+553 DDHAEHAHEHDHDHGE
-566 AALREVE
+566 ALREVE

-587 WSIRDIAQIAEGSLG
+587 WSIRELAKVAQGGLG
-602 LRLFGDFV
+602 LRLFGDLV
-610 RARDTEGGAL
+610 RARDADGHAL

-640 IGLET
+640 VGLES

-652 RLANNELRT
+652 RLADNELRT
-661 DGYNLLAADL
+661 DGYNLLAADI
-671 AHRHTYRHGA
+671 AYRHTYRHGA
-681 GSATMLWFLR
+681 GAATMLWFLR

-712 LAGRALSAGVRVEF
+712 LAGRAVSAGVRVEF

>member
-1 MLLSN
+1 MN
-6 ALWSFTVHPSRSH
+6 SRRYTPR
-19 HSLIPLAP
+19 LIRLAP
-27 LALGAMLPLTVAAED
+27 LALGVLLPTSMAVADET
-42 VRAEEIL
+42 L

-55 ATPLRTTALETA
+55 ATPLRTTTLETA
-67 QPILLLGADQLRRSL
+67 QPVLLLSADLLRRSL

-121 QDGAEAL
+121 QDGAETL

-179 NADEPI
+179 NTDGPI
-185 ETHVELRGD
+185 ETRLELRGD
-194 SANDERAI
+194 SANDERAVA
-202 SLRSGGQLAGGWQW
+202 LRSGGHLGSGWQW
-216 RFDGFSKRSGDLQI
+216 RVDGFSKRSGDLSI

-242 LTAEG
+242 LAAEG
-247 EAINDE
+247 ETVGDE

-262 KSEGGSLGLGWSGD
+262 KSEGGSVGLGWSGD
-276 RLAFA
+276 RLAVA
-281 LSLNGYRNNYGL
+281 LSLSGYRNDYGL
-293 PEGGHAHGEHGDEIE
+293 PEGGHAHGEHTDEL
-308 GIDGDH
+308 DGLDANH
-314 ADHEDVRIDLEQR
+314 ADHEDVRIDLEQH

-356 AELENGA
+356 AEIEDSI

-377 TADRRSDDLA
+377 TADRRSDDVG
-387 RGVLGVQ
+387 RGVLGLQ

-420 FFEERRVGA
+420 FFEERRFGA
-429 WLFEAGARWERQ
+429 LLVEAGARWERQ
-441 TLDAADT
+441 TLDAHDAAS
-448 GNSRYRDNAVSA
+448 SRYRDDAVSA
-460 SIGSVWTTSSQTR
+460 SIGSVWTSSPQTR

-493 GEHLALQRYEIG
+493 GAHLALQRYELG
-505 NANLGIET
+505 NADLGVET
-513 ARTADLAWRYNAAD
+513 ARTVDLAWRHNDAD

-534 SVFVSDYRDY
+534 SLFVSDYRDY
-544 IFAAPLADG
+544 IFAAPLALD
-553 DDHAEHDHGYAHE
+553 DDHAEHAHEHDHDHGE
-566 AALREVE
+566 ALREVE

-587 WSIRDIAQIAEGSLG
+587 WSIRELAKVAQGGLG
-602 LRLFGDFV
+602 LRLFGDLV
-610 RARDTEGGAL
+610 RARDADGHAL

-640 IGLET
+640 VGLES

-652 RLANNELRT
+652 RLADNELRT
-661 DGYNLLAADL
+661 DGYNLLAADI
-671 AHRHTYRHGA
+671 AYRHTYRHGA
-681 GSATMLWFLR
+681 GAATMLWFLR

-712 LAGRALSAGVRVEF
+712 LAGRAVSAGVRVEF